1 MASCDEP
8 KLLPL
13 TDALARMQA
22 AVSAVAETLATESLP
37 LQELLDH
44 ILAEPVKASFNVPGH
59 DNSAMDGYA
68 LRAEEANQPLT
79 LIGQSLA
86 GHAFEG
92 ELQTGQCARIT
103 TGATIPKGADAV
115 VMQENTRLESNQ
127 LHVTQAPRRGENIRR
142 AGEDIATGSE
152 VLPAG
157 RRLGPVDIAL
167 LASMGLASASVKRR
181 LKVAVLSTGDELTP
195 PGEALG
201 EGNIYDSNRYGM
213 IAMLQRLNVEVL
225 DFGLIADQP
234 EEIRLAFESA
244 GEQADAIISSGGVS
258 VGDADYVK
266 DILGELGEIGF
277 WKVAI
282 KPGKPFAF
290 GNIRSAFFFGL
301 PGNPVSSMVTLHQLA
316 LPILRQMAGET
327 LEPPITL
334 SATAA
339 ETFKKSPG
347 RQDFQRAQF
356 ALVDGKNIVR
366 GKGPQGSGV
375 MTSFRGANCYAVL
388 EADRGR
394 VEPGEVVTLL
404 PFDRFLS

>member
-8 KLLPL
+8 QLLPL
-13 TDALARMQA
+13 ADALERMQA
-22 AVSAVAETLATESLP
+22 AVSAVTETESLP
-37 LQELLDH
+37 LQELLDR

-68 LRAEEANQPLT
+68 LRADDCNRALT

-92 ELQTGQCARIT
+92 ELQVGQCVRIT

-115 VMQENTRLESNQ
+115 AMQENTQLENNL
-127 LHVTQAPRRGENIRR
+127 LHITQTPNPGENIRR

-152 VLPAG
+152 VLPVG

-167 LASMGLASASVKRR
+167 LASLGLASAPVKRR

-195 PGEALG
+195 PGEALS

-225 DFGLIADQP
+225 DFGLVPDQP

-266 DILGELGEIGF
+266 DILREFGNIDF

-290 GNIRSAFFFGL
+290 GKIGNAFFFGL

-316 LPILRQMAGET
+316 LPILRRLAGEQFEAPVT
-327 LEPPITL
+327 IT
-334 SATAA
+334 AKAA
-339 ETFKKSPG
+339 GTIKKRPG
-347 RQDFQRAQF
+347 RQDFQRACLNT
-356 ALVDGKNIVR
+356 AEGENR
-366 GKGPQGSGV
+366 ARSNRAQGSGV
-375 MTSFRGANCYAVL
+375 LTSFKDANGYLVL
-388 EADRGR
+388 EQERGQ
-394 VEPGEVVTLL
+394 VEAGETVRFL
-404 PFDRFLS
+404 PFDRFIS